1 MEGVILPIPTPFD
14 EKGNLFL
21 DGYQDY
27 LDFLIEK
34 GVNGFMVGGTNG
46 EFHVMDVEER
56 KKLLEFVVRKYKGK
70 VRIIA
75 HVGTTHMKETL
86 ELLEHAMSL
95 NVDAVSIV
103 SPYYFKYDEESLVY
117 YFSEIARSFPS
128 AKILLY
134 NIPSFSGNELKLKT
148 ILKIKERAENVIGL
162 KDTDRRPWIVPTIK
176 KELGEEFCVLGGMDS
191 FALSYLANG
200 ADGLITGTGN
210 VFPELMVSLYKNWR
224 EGNIE
229 KAKELQMLLIKAI
242 ENVSGR
248 AAFMITVKE
257 ALRIRGFH
265 IGYPRSP
272 WRRLRSEELKEL
284 KEFIEEFLKELSKV
298 TS

>member
-14 EKGNLFL
+14 EKGNLSL

-56 KKLLEFVVRKYKGK
+56 KELLEFVVRKYKGK

-117 YFSEIARSFPS
+117 YFSEAARSFPS

-265 IGYPRSP
+265 VGYPRSP
-272 WRRLRSEELKEL
+272 WKRLGNEELKDL
-284 KEFIEEFLKELSKV
+284 KEFIEGFLGELSKV
-298 TS
+298 TG